1 MRNTCSNYV
10 QGVQFMYIEKLEV
23 KGMTDWQRL
32 NVMISAELKEQLKQ
46 LAKEKGLDLSAFVR
60 MILTEEAKKK

>member
-1 MRNTCSNYV
+1 
-10 QGVQFMYIEKLEV
+10 
-23 KGMTDWQRL
+23 MTDWQRL